1 MTLSSFYIS
10 AGGPGRVNTTRYAIH
25 ALTTN
30 GGAWPWNIGS
40 RTTASAS
47 GPGGSNNVM
56 SPSVA
61 SRNSANSRYA
71 GRQLLDHE
79 ALSCLLILL
88 FVDEPKL
95 NVSRL
100 HRVLKNLS
108 HHTTTRQW
116 VIQSLLTIMERTRE
130 SREIDLT
137 PRSKSSASQSFQQGQ
152 K

>member
-1 MTLSSFYIS
+1 
-10 AGGPGRVNTTRYAIH
+10 
-25 ALTTN
+25 
-30 GGAWPWNIGS
+30 
-40 RTTASAS
+40 
-47 GPGGSNNVM
+47 M

-137 PRSKSSASQSFQQGQ
+137 PRSKGSTSQSFQQGQ